1 MLQVGVPVMCAIQLE
16 EDPRSQYRVQFESVP
31 PQGIVEGYQAN
42 FSAASGRGAPQ
53 PAFRR
58 WTGGDWQPIQLDLEF
73 RAGAFSKKGASQQS
87 GQQQQG
93 TSQTDKSALIN
104 ELASDMEKKV
114 RLLQAMSFPKPPQE
128 RTANQKLLPPA
139 PLIPFVL
146 LVFGDFVTYRG
157 YVTSTQI
164 TWKEPWHPVSARPLT
179 AHVSITFQPIMA
191 FYPDFYDV
199 QNPQL
204 RGSVFNAVSALEK
217 QFGTNTLTN
226 TFKRKQE
233 LNELI
238 ALKGQLA
245 DANRAIE
252 KITDPREKAA
262 AQADIDD
269 LTKDVNNRQQQ
280 FDKGVPSAQTG

>member
-1 MLQVGVPVMCAIQLE
+1 MCAIQLE
-16 EDPRSQYRVQFESVP
+16 DDPRNEFRVQFESVP
-31 PQGIVEGYQAN
+31 PQGIVEGYSAN

-58 WTGGDWQPIQLDLEF
+58 WTGGDWQPMQFDLEF

-87 GQQQQG
+87 GQQG
-93 TSQTDKSALIN
+93 TAQSDNSALIN
-104 ELASDMEKKV
+104 EYASDMEKKV
-114 RLLQAMSFPKPPQE
+114 RLLQAMSFPKPPQQ

-146 LVFGDFVTYRG
+146 VVFGDFVTFRG

-179 AHVSITFQPIMA
+179 AVVSVSFQPIMA

-199 QNPQL
+199 QNPQM
-204 RGSVFNAVSALEK
+204 RGSVVNAVSALEK
-217 QFGTNTLTN
+217 QFGTSTLGN
-226 TFKRKQE
+226 TFKRKQQ

-252 KITDPREKAA
+252 KITDPQEKAA
-262 AQADIDD
+262 AQSDIDE
-269 LTKDVNNRQQQ
+269 LTKEVNNRQQQ
-280 FDKGVPSAQTG
+280 FDAPVAPASTG